1 MTSLKK
7 HTYQFS
13 KEDLDELLF
22 DYNRIPGIIPADCPK
37 KVSIWDETLRDGE
50 QTPGIFLTLEEKV
63 TIAQYLDEIGTAK
76 IAVGFP
82 AVSPNELEIVRTISQ
97 LGLQNATVLGI
108 ARPKLSDIDACLKA
122 DLKEIVLFMPIS
134 DLHLRIFKIDYAKQ
148 MEMIQESYDYAKEHG
163 LTYNW
168 VTEDGSRAK
177 PDHLLN
183 IGQLAIDNNAK
194 SMVIGDT
201 VGVLQPES
209 SAYLIELL
217 KSKLN
222 WTNATTEL
230 GIHTHND
237 FGQAVANTCA
247 AVFHGATIPH
257 VCVNGYGERAGN
269 AAFEE
274 VVMNLE
280 GMGVK
285 TGIKLE
291 KLTELSQIVEKIF
304 TLPLNAHKPIVGSNA
319 FAHESGLHINAL
331 LAHPATYEPIN
342 PAWVGQTRRIYLGKF
357 SGTSAIVNAF
367 ETRLKLNDLDL
378 PRPVLQK
385 IVQDIKNLQE
395 VSSKEEKMAL
405 FTQTK
410 QLVEKLRAGIS
421 DTEFF
426 DIAKKHAGKYLK
438 GTWAEANLEEEEE
451 SDEPSS

>member
-7 HTYQFS
+7 SQYQFS
-13 KEDLDELLF
+13 KADLEELLY
-22 DYNRIPGIIPADCPK
+22 DYNQIPGVLPK
-37 KVSIWDETLRDGE
+37 DRPDKVSIWDETLRDGE
-50 QTPGIFLTLEEKV
+50 QTPGVFLNVEEKKS
-63 TIAQYLDEIGTAK
+63 IALFLDEIGTAK

-82 AVSPNELEIVRTISQ
+82 AVSPSELEIVKTINQ
-97 LGLQNATVLGI
+97 LDLHKATVLGI
-108 ARPKLSDIDACLKA
+108 ARPRLSDIDACLKA
-122 DLKEIVLFMPIS
+122 DLREIVIFMPIS
-134 DLHLRIFKIDYAKQ
+134 DLHLRIFKIDYAEQ
-148 MEMIQESYDYAKEHG
+148 LEMIQDAYDYARDHG
-163 LTYNW
+163 LSYNW

-177 PDHLLN
+177 PDHLLK
-183 IGQLAIDNNAK
+183 IGQLAIDNKAK
-194 SMVIGDT
+194 SMILGDT
-201 VGVLQPES
+201 VGILQPDS

-222 WTNATTEL
+222 WVNSTTEL

-280 GMGVK
+280 GMGIH

-291 KLTELSQIVEKIF
+291 KLTELSYLVEGIF
-304 TLPLNAHKPIVGSNA
+304 TLPLSAHKPIVGSNA

-342 PAWVGQTRRIYLGKF
+342 PAWVGQKRRIYLGKF
-357 SGTSAIVNAF
+357 SGSSAIINAF
-367 ETRLKLNDLDL
+367 ETKLKLSELNL
-378 PRPVLQK
+378 PRQVIQN

-395 VSSKEEKMAL
+395 ESSKEEKIVL
-405 FTQTK
+405 FNQTK

-426 DIAKKHAGKYLK
+426 EIAKKHAGAYLK
-438 GTWAEANLEEEEE
+438 GTWAEGNLQG
-451 SDEPSS
+451 DPPDGPPS